1 MFCFVQGSP
10 PSMRLFAVFCS
21 ILSVGHYS
29 KLPPPKDCHLFYSK
43 TPSGILWGGSFFVFF
58 FVPEYK
64 YFLSST
70 AFVTKSILCCQ
81 PGTGIYPKNMKVFIL
96 NAIYVFFKPQFFPSN
111 CHFFAQP
118 GRFSHVSIEGSHQN
132 NRAIHQLKSTTLS
145 LHLVN
150 IIKTKKSIW

>member
-1 MFCFVQGSP
+1 MKFTVNYPRICNF
-10 PSMRLFAVFCS
+10 FT
-21 ILSVGHYS
+21 
-29 KLPPPKDCHLFYSK
+29 PKI
-43 TPSGILWGGSFFVFF
+43 PSGILWGGSFFVFF
-58 FVPEYK
+58 SYQNISI
-64 YFLSST
+64 FLSST

-118 GRFSHVSIEGSHQN
+118 GRFSHVSIKGSHQN